1 MSNEITRENV
11 QAALDRN
18 AANLKDAALEA
29 QEQQLRRTISNN
41 HTALTMS
48 EAQREQLKK
57 LAQKQRQEARA
68 EAIRH
73 RRRDREAAR
82 QAEVVQAM
90 KADAAV
96 RLYALTCLV
105 ILLASAV
112 TNLPLWAGVT
122 LALGLMAVLAA
133 YIYRLYVPLE
143 VDKK

>member
-11 QAALDRN
+11 QSFLAQN

-29 QEQQLRRTISNN
+29 QEQQLRRTINNN
-41 HTALTMS
+41 HTARTMS
-48 EAQREQLKK
+48 EAQW
-57 LAQKQRQEARA
+57 QEARA
-68 EAIRH
+68 EAIRQ

-96 RLYALTCLV
+96 RLYALACLV

-112 TNLPLWAGVT
+112 TNLPLWAGMT

-133 YIYRLYVPLE
+133 YIYRLFVPWE
-143 VDKK
+143 G

>member
-1 MSNEITRENV
+1 MINEITRENV

-18 AANLKDAALEA
+18 AAKLKDTALEA
-29 QEQQLRRTISNN
+29 QEQQLRRTINNN
-41 HTALTMS
+41 HTARTMS
-48 EAQREQLKK
+48 EA
-57 LAQKQRQEARA
+57 QRQEARA
-68 EAIRH
+68 EAIRQ

-96 RLYALTCLV
+96 RLYALACLV

-133 YIYRLYVPLE
+133 YIYRLFVPWE
-143 VDKK
+143 G

>member
-18 AANLKDAALEA
+18 AAKLKDAALEA
-29 QEQQLRRTISNN
+29 QEQQLRRTINNN
-41 HTALTMS
+41 HTARTIS

-68 EAIRH
+68 EAIRQ

-96 RLYALTCLV
+96 RLYALACLV

-122 LALGLMAVLAA
+122 LALGLMVVLAA
-133 YIYRLYVPLE
+133 YIYRVFVPWE
-143 VDKK
+143 G

>member
-1 MSNEITRENV
+1 MINEITRENV

-18 AANLKDAALEA
+18 AAKLKDTALEA
-29 QEQQLRRTISNN
+29 QEQQLRRTINNN
-41 HTALTMS
+41 HTARTIS

-57 LAQKQRQEARA
+57 LAQKQRREARA
-68 EAIRH
+68 
-73 RRRDREAAR
+73 AAR
-82 QAEVVQAM
+82 KRAVLQAM

-96 RLYALTCLV
+96 RLYALACLV

-133 YIYRLYVPLE
+133 YIYRLFVPWE
-143 VDKK
+143 G

>member
-29 QEQQLRRTISNN
+29 QEQQLRRTINNN
-41 HTALTMS
+41 HTARTMS

-57 LAQKQRQEARA
+57 LAQKQRREARA
-68 EAIRH
+68 
-73 RRRDREAAR
+73 AAQQR
-82 QAEVVQAM
+82 AVLQEM

-96 RLYALTCLV
+96 RLYALACLV
-105 ILLASAV
+105 ILLAAA
-112 TNLPLWAGVT
+112 TTELPLWAAAT

-133 YIYRLYVPLE
+133 YIYRVFVPWE
-143 VDKK
+143 G

>member
-1 MSNEITRENV
+1 MINEITRENV

-18 AANLKDAALEA
+18 AAKLKDTALEA
-29 QEQQLRRTISNN
+29 QEQQLRRTINNN
-41 HTALTMS
+41 HTARTMS
-48 EAQREQLKK
+48 EA
-57 LAQKQRQEARA
+57 QRQEARA
-68 EAIRH
+68 EAIRQ

-96 RLYALTCLV
+96 RLYALICLV

-133 YIYRLYVPLE
+133 YIYRLFVPWE
-143 VDKK
+143 G

>member
-18 AANLKDAALEA
+18 AAKLKAAALEA
-29 QEQQLRRTISNN
+29 QEQQLRRTINNN
-41 HTALTMS
+41 HTARTMS
-48 EAQREQLKK
+48 EA
-57 LAQKQRQEARA
+57 QRQEARA
-68 EAIRH
+68 EAIRQ

-96 RLYALTCLV
+96 RLYALICLV

>member
-1 MSNEITRENV
+1 MINEITRENV

-18 AANLKDAALEA
+18 AAKLKDAALEA
-29 QEQQLRRTISNN
+29 QEQQLRRTINNN
-41 HTALTMS
+41 HTARTIS
-48 EAQREQLKK
+48 EAQW
-57 LAQKQRQEARA
+57 QEARA
-68 EAIRH
+68 EAIRQC
-73 RRRDREAAR
+73 RRDRETAR

-96 RLYALTCLV
+96 RLYALACLV